1 MADKLNLL
9 NPNAPSFPDEDMTAW
24 ERMENPS
31 YTILLM
37 MKFLLK
43 LNTLN
48 LYGINISK
56 LPLRV
61 ILLTISG
68 Q

>member
-1 MADKLNLL
+1 MADKLTQMLPHFL
-9 NPNAPSFPDEDMTAW
+9 MTDMTAW